1 MHACGPGPLARR
13 AYVPR
18 MLDGR
23 TAMAKHTKTMIGLLL
38 VLVVLTIVI
47 ESLG

>member
-1 MHACGPGPLARR
+1 MRARRSRPGARR
-13 AYVPR
+13 AYVLR